1 MAETTTPLGRGAE
14 PEQPLQAQETAVAAL
29 PPERA
34 VAIAARPARARQVD
48 LQPLLI
54 RLVSL
59 VVVLVAWE
67 LYGRSVNP
75 VLFTYPTAVFRA
87 FIELTTNGELWQYL
101 QQSLVV
107 LLYGLGSAVLV
118 GIPLAVG
125 MARFKWLDYAIDTY
139 VNALYSMPMVAVVPL
154 LVLWFGFDIKAKA
167 VVVFLFCVFPI
178 LISTYQGVKSV
189 DPRLL
194 EVARS
199 FRSTEAQLWRDL
211 IIPSSLPFIVA
222 GLRLAIGRGLVGLV
236 ISEFYTSIAGLGYMI
251 VRYANSF
258 QTDKLFVPI
267 VVLMVMGVVLME
279 ALKHLQS
286 RLAPWLKQT
295 EEE

>member
-1 MAETTTPLGRGAE
+1 MADTTVPREASGPATAV
-14 PEQPLQAQETAVAAL
+14 ETAPGGASK
-29 PPERA
+29 R
-34 VAIAARPARARQVD
+34 RRD
-48 LQPLLI
+48 LAPLLI
-54 RLVSL
+54 RGGSL
-59 VVVLVAWE
+59 VIVLIAWE

-75 VLFTYPTAVFRA
+75 VLFTYPTAVVRA
-87 FIELTTNGELWQYL
+87 FVELTASGELWQYL
-101 QQSLVV
+101 QQSLLV
-107 LLYGLGSAVLV
+107 LVYGLGSATLV
-118 GIPLAVG
+118 GIPLGVA

-139 VNALYSMPMVAVVPL
+139 VSALYSMPMVAVVPL

-167 VVVFLFCVFPI
+167 VVVFLFCLFPI
-178 LISTYQGVKSV
+178 LINTYQGVKNV

-211 IIPSSLPFIVA
+211 VIPSALPFIVA
-222 GLRLAIGRGLVGLV
+222 GLRLAVGRGLVGLV
-236 ISEFYTSIAGLGYMI
+236 IAEFYTSIAGLGYMI
-251 VRYANSF
+251 VKYANSF

-279 ALKHLQS
+279 VLKHLQA
-286 RLAPWLKQT
+286 RLAPWLRQS